1 MDVSWRIRCLQLF
14 GQHYVDRNPNSKRQ
28 SNDVRHLVTAEL
40 QKVRK
45 QLLTECEEFRKP
57 SVNAAT
63 EREKGHRLLYLF
75 QQDLIPGIQG
85 QIIESKKNRDN
96 FSLANVTA
104 RTKKQKVIGWVSIAL
119 IYLGMLCYIL
129 LFSLEQSGAR
139 QFAWFKSF
147 LTWAALDV
155 CLVCTGVVYIT
166 HMLVPM
172 IAMRDI
178 AKIQQKL
185 LLTIKEHY
193 LSSKKRDGSATAD
206 GNEASA
212 NTFNAAEHLFVSY
225 RLAQLFPKLVES
237 AIILKYATIW
247 PKQSYQ
253 HQVNV
258 STNYSKKYSM
268 GTKLTSLLLVYGVS
282 NMMSMPSTI
291 HDMVMHIVT
300 TTTVG
305 YMALL
310 HLQLWA
316 VYPALVVA
324 PALVLCGIAYVV
336 IRGGRA
342 RARAQ
347 LAQVIRAD
355 DDASVVGKHRESHT
369 TMSTPEPIAV
379 ADVKVG
385 LDNGTRRSGGANRP
399 VRAAAVV
406 AQPSTFVSR
415 RDSVR
420 AGQQL
425 VLEMQTQTQR
435 QLQQCRSQR
444 SDFSFRDRK
453 EDQEIGLESPAGSDN
468 EDIVSNNGDDDED
481 EDEHE
486 IKLDRLDSKDTK
498 EADSRLHALFEDE
511 LSDGEDDYESVR
523 GDSDVDG
530 DYYEAAAA
538 GTGTVP
544 AHGIHADIQ
553 NSRAQADTSNR
564 SHSNRS
570 RSRSGSE
577 SGSDISWSR
586 SGSGSGSSYSSY
598 ELVG

>member
-1 MDVSWRIRCLQLF
+1 
-14 GQHYVDRNPNSKRQ
+14 VD
-28 SNDVRHLVTAEL
+28 
-40 QKVRK
+40 
-45 QLLTECEEFRKP
+45 TEFA
-57 SVNAAT
+57 S
-63 EREKGHRLLYLF
+63 
-75 QQDLIPGIQG
+75 
-85 QIIESKKNRDN
+85 
-96 FSLANVTA
+96 
-104 RTKKQKVIGWVSIAL
+104 SISSHQNGL
-119 IYLGMLCYIL
+119 M
-129 LFSLEQSGAR
+129 FSLEQSGAR

-193 LSSKKRDGSATAD
+193 LASKKRDGSATAD
-206 GNEASA
+206 GQETSVNA
-212 NTFNAAEHLFVSY
+212 FNAAEHLFVSY
-225 RLAQLFPKLVES
+225 RLAQLFPMLVES

-316 VYPALVVA
+316 VYPALVVV
-324 PALVLCGIAYVV
+324 PALVLGGIAYVV

-355 DDASVVGKHRESHT
+355 DDASVGGKHRESHT
-369 TMSTPEPIAV
+369 TAALLEPVAV

-385 LDNGTRRSGGANRP
+385 LDNGSHRSGGVNRSI
-399 VRAAAVV
+399 RAAAVV
-406 AQPSTFVSR
+406 GPPSTFVSR

-435 QLQQCRSQR
+435 QLQPCRSPR
-444 SDFSFRDRK
+444 PDVSVRDRK
-453 EDQEIGLESPAGSDN
+453 EDQEIGLESPADSDN
-468 EDIVSNNGDDDED
+468 EDIVSNNGDDEED
-481 EDEHE
+481 EQE
-486 IKLDRLDSKDTK
+486 IKLDRLDSKDTR
-498 EADSRLHALFEDE
+498 EVGSRLQALFEDE
-511 LSDGEDDYESVR
+511 LSDGVDDYESVR

-544 AHGIHADIQ
+544 AHGIHSDIL
-553 NSRAQADTSNR
+553 NRRAQTDTRNR
-564 SHSNRS
+564 SRRS
-570 RSRSGSE
+570 RSRSGSGSE

-586 SGSGSGSSYSSY
+586 SGSDSSNSSY